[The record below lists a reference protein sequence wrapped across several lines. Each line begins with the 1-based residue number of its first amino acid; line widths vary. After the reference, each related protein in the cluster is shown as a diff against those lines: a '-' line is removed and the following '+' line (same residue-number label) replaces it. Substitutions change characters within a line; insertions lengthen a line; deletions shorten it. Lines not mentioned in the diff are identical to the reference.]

1 MNLARHAR
9 KIRLSQVLTLFY
21 SRIPQKTFILECFIT
36 VSLRVYDSLFERKL
50 HLLNEPSALCKLSFA
65 FMNDKLQE
73 AEENKQKL
81 KKQVL

>member
-1 MNLARHAR
+1 ML
-9 KIRLSQVLTLFY
+9 I
-21 SRIPQKTFILECFIT
+21 ILK
-36 VSLRVYDSLFERKL
+36 LYDLLFERNL
-50 HLLNEPSALCKLSFA
+50 HLLNRSSALCKLSFA